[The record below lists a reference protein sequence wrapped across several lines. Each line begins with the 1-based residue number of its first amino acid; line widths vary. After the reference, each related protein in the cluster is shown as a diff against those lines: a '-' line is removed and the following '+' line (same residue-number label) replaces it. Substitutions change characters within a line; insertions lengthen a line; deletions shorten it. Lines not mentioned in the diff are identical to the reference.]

1 MATSLATFEGLR
13 WRLDRLWQ
21 QQGLAACASFLC
33 RPRVDWLLCA
43 VTLALSV
50 GQAVVHGQA
59 PSLRERIDRHASSAP
74 DWLTASPLPDSQSL
88 RRLSLDLRNV
98 APTAAELDAFA
109 SEPAEGRWERWVD
122 RFLNDPLHRER
133 IVDWLD
139 KSLMQRRPYQH
150 VDRATW
156 LAYLRRSVD
165 ARTPLD
171 QWMREWIASA
181 WWNRTQRAEQRFYLD
196 RGGDPHA
203 IARDLGRVLFGK
215 DMQCAQCHDHPQIED
230 YLQIDYHGLLAF
242 VSPGALAE
250 GKTTDDKGAEQK
262 LQMYIEKPAGD
273 APFESVFNKGV
284 AFRTATRLPGGLEK
298 LEPYLAPDAR
308 LQPQPI
314 ADAFGGMPSPPVASR
329 RALLA
334 AQLTSEQRA
343 FAENWANRIWAM
355 MFGRGLVHP
364 LDMQQFDNPASNP
377 ELLSELTDALVAS
390 KFDVDAIVREI
401 ACSQLYRRGRNI
413 PLEQFADASGV
424 LRVTGTP
431 VAQWGA
437 QVAAW
442 IERETAAESTAEQSV
457 SAAHTNM
464 ESAADAWRA
473 VQKERVALR
482 AELDAQENVF
492 ADTHKKFNEAA
503 AAANTALANRN
514 ALQQKIG
521 LLVDAA
527 TKLEQAKALG
537 DDAEI
542 ASAMA
547 AMRAKADAIK
557 PQLEPL
563 EQALKAAEMVRDTAH
578 QTREVERGKWQ
589 AIVDRL
595 QPIEQRLTQS
605 DAAFVA
611 ARTDHQRARRQSA
624 WHRQRIE
631 QYRRL
636 QHWIE
641 SSRGL
646 EPLEE
651 SRASLAAQKQAMEP
665 KLTALS
671 TELDAATA
679 QLAIHQSEAKAAD
692 EKRAQVEA
700 QRAALIAQI
709 DRLKLA
715 KQGLVDSTELLSEG
729 AAVGAIQA
737 IDQSLAM
744 RATQMEAMQAELQA
758 VVSQQS
764 AIATRLEGM
773 QQAKRSKEDAIAEV
787 RTEMASFETKRSEL
801 ADQATKLREECGLL
815 RDEVMR
821 DLESQSTIA
830 AERALSPE
838 QFAWSL
844 LMVTGQFPYY
854 VKISGDEL
862 DKQSPLAAD
871 ASAEA
876 LAARALQSTRLAMD
890 KLQGSVDGIVA
901 LYSSGVGQ
909 TADEF
914 FASPDQALYVANG
927 GAVYSWSAPNGSNV
941 ASKMVQVADGA
952 DRSKTLCWD
961 LLAREPT
968 PSEREWIAQEFSNAT
983 PEAKPAIAHELVWGV
998 LAGVEFRLYP

>member
-1 MATSLATFEGLR
+1 MAPSLATFERLR
-13 WRLDRLWQ
+13 WYLFRLLQRW
-21 QQGLAACASFLC
+21 GLAICTLHPQPH
-33 RPRVDWLLCA
+33 RDRWLTCSLL
-43 VTLALSV
+43 LALLFLHTTT
-50 GQAVVHGQA
+50 QAQE
-59 PSLRERIDRHASSAP
+59 PSLHERIDRHASTVP
-74 DWLTASPLPDSQSL
+74 DWLTADPLPDSQSL

-98 APTAAELDAFA
+98 APSAAELDAYSA
-109 SEPAEGRWERWVD
+109 EPPEGRWERWVD
-122 RFLNDPLHRER
+122 RFLADPMHRER

-171 QWMREWIASA
+171 QWMREWITSA
-181 WWNRTQRAEQRFYLD
+181 WWNRSQRAEQRFFLD

-284 AFRTATRLPGGLEK
+284 AFRTATRLPGGFEK
-298 LEPYLAPDAR
+298 LAPYLAPDAR
-308 LQPQPI
+308 LQPQPMP
-314 ADAFGGMPSPPVASR
+314 DAFGGIPSAPVASR

-377 ELLSELTDALVAS
+377 ELMAELTDALVAS

-401 ACSQLYRRGRNI
+401 ARSQLYRRGRSI
-413 PLEQFADASGV
+413 PLDRFADASGV

-431 VAQWGA
+431 VAEWGVQA
-437 QVAAW
+437 AAW
-442 IERETAAESTAEQSV
+442 IERETAAEATAEQSV

-473 VQKERVALR
+473 VQKERVAVR
-482 AELDAQENVF
+482 AELDAQENAF

-503 AAANTALANRN
+503 NAANTALANRN

-521 LLVDAA
+521 LLGEAA
-527 TKLEQAKALG
+527 AKLEQAKALG

-563 EQALKAAEMVRDTAH
+563 EQALKAAETARDTAH
-578 QTREVERGKWQ
+578 QAREVERGKWQ
-589 AIVDRL
+589 AIVERL

-605 DAAFVA
+605 DAAFIA
-611 ARTDHQRARRQSA
+611 ARTAHQRARRQSA

-665 KLTALS
+665 KLTALT
-671 TELDAATA
+671 TELGTAKA

-692 EKRAQVEA
+692 EKRAQIEA
-700 QRAALIAQI
+700 QRTALVAQI

-715 KQGLVDSTELLSEG
+715 KQGLIDSSELLSEG
-729 AAVGAIQA
+729 ATVGAIQA
-737 IDQSLAM
+737 IDQSLSK
-744 RATQMEAMQAELQA
+744 RATQMDGMQTELQA
-758 VVSQQS
+758 VLAQQS
-764 AIATRLEGM
+764 AIVTQLEGM
-773 QQAKRSKEDAIAEV
+773 QQTHRSMEDKIAGIRNEV
-787 RTEMASFETKRSEL
+787 VSFDTRCAEL
-801 ADQATKLREECGLL
+801 ADQASKLRKECGLL
-815 RDEVMR
+815 REEVLR
-821 DLESQSTIA
+821 ELESQSTIA

-854 VKISGDEL
+854 VKISGDEV
-862 DKQSPLAAD
+862 DKQSPLPAD
-871 ASAEA
+871 ASADV
-876 LAARALQSTRLAMD
+876 LAARTLQSTRLAMD
-890 KLQGSVDGIVA
+890 KLQGNVDGIVA

-941 ASKMVQVADGA
+941 ASKMVQLADGA
-952 DRSKTLCWD
+952 DRSRTLCWD

-968 PSEREWIAQEFSNAT
+968 PSEREWIAQEFSKAT